1 MIEKKN
7 SSGSDLLSSLS
18 PSLQRGLGSPIRK
31 QYSGPREVR
40 VGVTVEMAESI
51 KEQID
56 TLLINFF
63 GSEEDIRRYG
73 HLFVIEHEEV
83 KMEMTQMADFQGN
96 DFKYRAESRM
106 RIRPKT
112 PQELAEQEKD

>member
-1 MIEKKN
+1 
-7 SSGSDLLSSLS
+7 
-18 PSLQRGLGSPIRK
+18 
-31 QYSGPREVR
+31 
-40 VGVTVEMAESI
+40 MAESI
-51 KEQID
+51 REQID

-112 PQELAEQEKD
+112 QKELEEQEKD

>member
-1 MIEKKN
+1 MKKN
-7 SSGSDLLSSLS
+7 YSGSVLPSSPPRLS
-18 PSLQRGLGSPIRK
+18 QHGLGSPIRK
-31 QYSGPREVR
+31 QYSALREVQ
-40 VGVTVEMAESI
+40 VGVSVEMVEDI

-112 PQELAEQEKD
+112 PQELQEQERD